1 MKAGQDDL
9 RESGAT
15 RGVLSPTGGHRKKPP
30 WLAMMCSVVT
40 LGMLAAV
47 PLASSAAADA
57 TTDLK
62 SAVDGA
68 RGGCPVLQQ
77 DSTLDAVA
85 ARANSETNAYIQHTA
100 KFVPFE
106 DALPV
111 LRDLGYPAAKAKL
124 LAGYGDA
131 ASKAVRG
138 VVSQGFLAIPDC
150 GYSKYGVNTFQNPDG
165 SYSLAAVVLAGG

>member
-1 MKAGQDDL
+1 MMAGPVDL
-9 RESGAT
+9 HEISSA
-15 RGVLSPTGGHRKKPP
+15 RGCLIPTGRCEMTLR
-30 WLAMMCSVVT
+30 WRVT
-40 LGMLAAV
+40 LLSGMTLVALLALLPA
-47 PLASSAAADA
+47 PAAEADSTA
-57 TTDLK
+57 DLK
-62 SAVDGA
+62 SAVDSA
-68 RGGCPVLQQ
+68 RGGCPALQQ

-85 ARANSETNAYIQHTA
+85 ARANNETNAYIQHTA

-111 LRDLGYPAAKAKL
+111 LHDLGYPAGKAKL

-131 ASKAVRG
+131 DTKAVQG

-150 GYSKYGVNTFQNPDG
+150 SYSKYGMNTFESGDG